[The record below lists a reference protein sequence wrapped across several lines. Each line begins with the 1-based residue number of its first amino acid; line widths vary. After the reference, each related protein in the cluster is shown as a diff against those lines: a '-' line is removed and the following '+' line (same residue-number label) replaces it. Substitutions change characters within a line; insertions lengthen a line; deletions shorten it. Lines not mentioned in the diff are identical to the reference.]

1 MTYSEDELVY
11 EPKLESTSG
20 LSRRHIGIIV
30 IGLIG
35 LAAGLGLGLL
45 YTWQIDPVIEQN
57 TRPDQLN
64 PIDKNNY
71 VIAVGLDYGR
81 TGDLRRAYSLLGE
94 VAPGKDPFQ
103 VAADTVCELTQ
114 TGQVQTGADIEAV
127 RNLIAI
133 FAPQSDI
140 NVTCDVAV
148 YATRPPQPT
157 VALTATT
164 LPTPTVAL
172 AATKTPTLP
181 GPTPTPFTDFVPPTD
196 VPSNRDFIAAA
207 LSPTCGAPRPG
218 LLMVRVSD
226 DDGFPLG
233 GIPVEV
239 QWEDE
244 TGLNREVF
252 WTGLKADA
260 VDAGYADFEMEE
272 GIVYRVRLLE
282 RSNLSREMQATRSC
296 SGETLLISYEVR
308 FQPR

>member
-11 EPKLESTSG
+11 EPKIDSASG
-20 LSRRHIGIIV
+20 LSRRQLGIIV

-64 PIDKNNY
+64 PVDKNNY

-94 VAPGKDPFQ
+94 VEPGKDPFQ

-133 FAPQSDI
+133 FAPQPDI
-140 NVTCDVAV
+140 EVTCDVVV
-148 YATRPPQPT
+148 YATRPPVPT
-157 VALTATT
+157 VAPIATT
-164 LPTPTVAL
+164 LPTPTIAL

-181 GPTPTPFTDFVPPTD
+181 GPTPTLLTDFGPPTD
-196 VPSNRDFIAAA
+196 VPSRRDFVVSQPA
-207 LSPTCGAPRPG
+207 SRCNSDRPG
-218 LLMVRVSD
+218 YIMVRVSD
-226 DDGFPLG
+226 ENGFPLG
-233 GIPVEV
+233 GIPVEI
-239 QWEDE
+239 QWDDAS
-244 TGLNREVF
+244 GRNREIF
-252 WTGLKADA
+252 WTGLKADL
-260 VDAGYADFEMEE
+260 VDAGYADFKMEE
-272 GIVYRVRLLE
+272 GVTYTVQLVDRSGLSLE
-282 RSNLSREMQATRSC
+282 MTATDTC
-296 SGETLLISYEVR
+296 SSADLISYEVR